1 MTNPENYPHILP
13 PDNLVV
19 DCSPPRIDEVKNVI
33 KGFKNGKCL
42 GTDFLHHKHL
52 KYNKSNRFFIYLMLL
67 LTTIW
72 TTFLIPSSWLIS
84 TITCLF
90 KNKGS
95 RTEAGNYRGLSIMS
109 TCSKVLASLI
119 VYRIRQAYETI
130 ITKCQFGF
138 RSNRSTTDAIFV
150 LETAINMSNQP
161 LFLCL

>member
-1 MTNPENYPHILP
+1 
-13 PDNLVV
+13 
-19 DCSPPRIDEVKNVI
+19 
-33 KGFKNGKCL
+33 
-42 GTDFLHHKHL
+42 
-52 KYNKSNRFFIYLMLL
+52 MLL

-161 LFLCL
+161 LFLCFIDLKAAYDWINRDMLFKILQIRLNSPVLVNILKALYTGTSAAIKGSKYFSRMQDTLKP